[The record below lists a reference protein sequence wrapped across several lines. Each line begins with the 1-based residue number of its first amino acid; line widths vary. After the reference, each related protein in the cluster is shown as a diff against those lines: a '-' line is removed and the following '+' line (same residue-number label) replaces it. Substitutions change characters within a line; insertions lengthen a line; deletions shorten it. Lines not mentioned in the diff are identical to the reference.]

1 MIKENTCLSLC
12 RYKNTVYQSFT
23 NGIPPEAEHLF
34 DLPNQWPSYCG
45 NANTG
50 KLQFL
55 ATYLISFT
63 L

>member
-1 MIKENTCLSLC
+1 MSLC